1 MTAGNK
7 AWVHLNI
14 PKYEIG
20 YCQSTWPDQKLGM
33 TPQCISK
40 YIILVS
46 QYGFPTEEMTNF
58 FRHRTGKEHIGDYSW
73 ARPLLSQGDSFITFC
88 VQIYP
93 LHYLVSD
100 DWSVWGEQKWWQAYT
115 LCPIYM
121 QSGRCVRDV
130 LAEKVLP
137 CESRCWSQLKF
148 WIKKTTHCFV
158 LEWFI
163 WME

>member
-7 AWVHLNI
+7 AWVHPNI

-58 FRHRTGKEHIGDYSW
+58 LDTELEKNILE
-73 ARPLLSQGDSFITFC
+73 IT
-88 VQIYP
+88 
-93 LHYLVSD
+93 
-100 DWSVWGEQKWWQAYT
+100 
-115 LCPIYM
+115 
-121 QSGRCVRDV
+121 
-130 LAEKVLP
+130 AEP
-137 CESRCWSQLKF
+137 G
-148 WIKKTTHCFV
+148 HC
-158 LEWFI
+158 
-163 WME
+163 